1 MNGSWLWRLEL
12 QKSLLMNNFPHCLP
26 YNNGVSTSRD
36 FNAFIFS
43 ECAAPGM
50 PFCRIWKYLFLSI
63 GFFFIPGMI
72 FIRQELQEQ
81 KFGAVSQLLPCS
93 LLGEFN
99 SCKTGGGKEFVT
111 IL

>member
-1 MNGSWLWRLEL
+1 
-12 QKSLLMNNFPHCLP
+12 MNNFPHCLP

-36 FNAFIFS
+36 SNAFIFR
-43 ECAAPGM
+43 ERAAPGM

-63 GFFFIPGMI
+63 GFFFIPDMI
-72 FIRQELQEQ
+72 FIGEELQEQ
-81 KFGAVSQLLPCS
+81 KFGAVSQLLPWS
-93 LLGEFN
+93 LLGKFD